1 MWILKIIII
10 FLNYLFVLFWNYW
23 NEIELLLEKSWIEL
37 FKWVVVF
44 EFDNL
49 VNFFF
54 CFIEN
59 LFILIK

>member
-23 NEIELLLEKSWIEL
+23 NEIELLLEKSWSEL

-44 EFDNL
+44 DFDNL

-54 CFIEN
+54 VLLRIY
-59 LFILIK
+59 LF

>member
-54 CFIEN
+54 VLLRIY
-59 LFILIK
+59 LF

>member
-23 NEIELLLEKSWIEL
+23 NEIELLLEKSWSEL

-54 CFIEN
+54 VLLRIY
-59 LFILIK
+59 LF

>member
-23 NEIELLLEKSWIEL
+23 NEIELLLEKSWSEL